1 MRTSSMGYLVKE
13 GTKNVWF
20 NRLMSLASVGVL
32 TACLI
37 LLGFAILLAQ
47 NLSQVITVVEN
58 QNEAIFFLY
67 DSATQEQIYE
77 FELQLKNEDNIND
90 IKFISKEQALE
101 DSKKQYGAILEGLE
115 GDENPLPASFRVSV
129 KDLTKFN
136 ETIDKYSSVEIIE
149 DIEAPDDMAST
160 LVRLRQLASVSVS
173 AIIIALAIV
182 SLIVIINSINASV
195 YSRKREINIM
205 KFVGATDNFIRL
217 PFVVEGI
224 IIGLISAILAF
235 FTIMYGYNG
244 LLNVIDVGNIA
255 FLAPFYNSLIPFA
268 TIWGKMLALFCV
280 SGMAVGAIAS
290 IFSIRKHL
298 KV

>member
-13 GTKNVWF
+13 GTKNVWL
-20 NRLMSLASVGVL
+20 NRFMSLASVGVL
-32 TACLI
+32 TACLL

-67 DSATQEQIYE
+67 DSATQEQIDN
-77 FELQLKNEDNIND
+77 FESRLKNEENIND

-136 ETIDKYSSVEIIE
+136 ETIDKYSNVEIIE

-160 LVRLRQLASVSVS
+160 LVKLRHLVSISVS

-182 SLIVIINSINASV
+182 SLIVIVNTINASV
-195 YSRKREINIM
+195 YSRRREINIM
-205 KFVGATDNFIRL
+205 KYVGATDNFIRL
-217 PFVVEGI
+217 PFVVEGT
-224 IIGLISAILAF
+224 IIGLVSALLAF
-235 FTIMYGYNG
+235 FIIMYGYNG
-244 LLNVIDVGNIA
+244 LLDVIDVGNIA

-268 TIWGKMLALFCV
+268 TIWGRLLALFCV
-280 SGMAVGAIAS
+280 SGMGVGAIAS